1 MLNSLA
7 TSSSRARWS
16 GLVVAVALAGPPRA
30 AAANEPPP
38 IPEAAQRAYD
48 RGLAERDAG
57 QFPAAAREF
66 AAAYSQI
73 PETERELRAAILF
86 DLVDAHRGAF
96 TAGGERRGNEHPA
109 AHLCAADRALADF
122 IETEQERKRG
132 RKSPDM
138 VKATGLREEVRKD
151 FVVAKSRESDL
162 DCAAL
167 ELPRVPDKAEPPPP
181 PPSDAPKPVQAA
193 PKKLLIAGGVT
204 TGVGVALLGLMI
216 GGLVRGQ
223 RTEDEAA
230 ALVQAM
236 PELAADDPRFAAFDR
251 RGRGDNA
258 MAIVGGV
265 FGSLALGAG
274 VALLVVGV
282 RAHKAAGR
290 PSAPEPTVAVWP
302 VASPAGG
309 GATVRWRF

>member
-1 MLNSLA
+1 
-7 TSSSRARWS
+7 
-16 GLVVAVALAGPPRA
+16 
-30 AAANEPPP
+30 
-38 IPEAAQRAYD
+38 
-48 RGLAERDAG
+48 
-57 QFPAAAREF
+57 
-66 AAAYSQI
+66 
-73 PETERELRAAILF
+73 
-86 DLVDAHRGAF
+86 
-96 TAGGERRGNEHPA
+96 
-109 AHLCAADRALADF
+109 
-122 IETEQERKRG
+122 
-132 RKSPDM
+132 M

-290 PSAPEPTVAVWP
+290 PSAPEPAVAVWP

-309 GATVRWRF
+309 GAAVRWRF

>member
-1 MLNSLA
+1 MLTSLA
-7 TSSSRARWS
+7 TSCSRARWS
-16 GLVVAVALAGPPRA
+16 GWVVAAALAGPTRPATA
-30 AAANEPPP
+30 AEPAP
-38 IPEAAQRAYD
+38 ISEAAQSAYD

-73 PETERELRAAILF
+73 PVSQRELRAAVLF
-86 DLVDAHRGAF
+86 DLVDAHRGAY

-151 FVVAKSRESDL
+151 FLTAKAREADL

-167 ELPRVPDKAEPPPP
+167 ELPRVVEKEEPPPP
-181 PPSDAPKPVQAA
+181 PPEAPSKARA
-193 PKKLLIAGGVT
+193 PNKLLIAGGVT
-204 TGVGVALLGLMI
+204 AGVGLALVGLMI
-216 GGLVRGQ
+216 GGMVRGQ
-223 RTEDEAA
+223 RTEADGV

-236 PELAADDPRFAAFDR
+236 PELPTDDRQLAELER

-258 MAIVGGV
+258 MAVVGGV

-274 VALLVVGV
+274 IALLVVGV
-282 RAHKAAGR
+282 RAKQASGR
-290 PSAPEPTVAVWP
+290 SSAPEPAAVAVWP
-302 VASPAGG
+302 LASPTGG
-309 GATVRWRF
+309 GAALRWRF